1 MQQRSAISVRLR
13 CLSHLRDALGA
24 ANLTLQLPA
33 GSTIDDLEV
42 RVRQMLPQ
50 AARQMVFRVA
60 VNQRIGSGN
69 TELGEGDEVALL
81 PPMQGG

>member
-1 MQQRSAISVRLR
+1 
-13 CLSHLRDALGA
+13 
-24 ANLTLQLPA
+24 
-33 GSTIDDLEV
+33 
-42 RVRQMLPQ
+42 
-50 AARQMVFRVA
+50 MVFRVA